1 MGSSVSLFN
10 ALIEII
16 FSLNS
21 LIIFFALSSI
31 NSKSLSSN
39 FTSSKIIY
47 LALLNISYNVF
58 ALFLRKVNEGL
69 ILVSF
74 SGLIFSL

>member
-10 ALIEII
+10 VFIEIS

-21 LIIFFALSSI
+21 FMILFALSSI

-39 FTSSKIIY
+39 FGPGLYDIVISLGKEEVERRLGNKII
-47 LALLNISYNVF
+47 A
-58 ALFLRKVNEGL
+58 
-69 ILVSF
+69 
-74 SGLIFSL
+74 

>member
-10 ALIEII
+10 VFIEIS

-21 LIIFFALSSI
+21 LIILFALSSI

-47 LALLNISYNVF
+47 LALLNISSNVF
-58 ALFLRKVNEGL
+58 ALFFKK
-69 ILVSF
+69 S
-74 SGLIFSL
+74 

>member
-1 MGSSVSLFN
+1 LLTD
-10 ALIEII
+10 LIEII

-47 LALLNISYNVF
+47 LALLNMSSNVF

-74 SGLIFSL
+74 SV